1 MANVIGKILKEYIF
15 GISVV
20 LLIVGLAVLVFGILG
35 MWFDDV
41 LTNTFS
47 LNQNILAWSL
57 YILIVGFIVT
67 ITGIYYLYEFL
78 KNKRFLL
85 EELETNKRS
94 EFMKNH
100 LELKN
105 AARHLPSK
113 YQEMLSKKEKDLR
126 VK

>member
-1 MANVIGKILKEYIF
+1 MANIIGKIWKEYIF
-15 GISVV
+15 GLSIVMLVV
-20 LLIVGLAVLVFGILG
+20 GLIVLIFGILG

-41 LTNTFS
+41 LINN
-47 LNQNILAWSL
+47 LAMNQDVLSWSL
-57 YILIVGFIVT
+57 YILIIGLILTLAGVF
-67 ITGIYYLYEFL
+67 YLYDFQ

-85 EELETNKRS
+85 EEIETNKRS

-100 LELKN
+100 IELKN

-113 YQEMLSKKEKDLR
+113 YQEMVSKKEKELR

>member
-47 LNQNILAWSL
+47 LNRDILAWSL

-67 ITGIYYLYEFL
+67 ITGIYYLYEFM

-100 LELKN
+100 LEIKN